1 MKLIQSSSMANS
13 QTSMQAA
20 LTGATQLSV
29 ATSQGIGITSVP
41 NPQHIIKGQQ
51 NIAYQLQRS
60 QASTGNLVT
69 TQSIINAQLLGQQ
82 NVQLVASNPELVIS
96 QGGIVAASTSSGN
109 ISKSTAIA
117 GTKQQMISRTQ
128 PQIRPTLQTVNITG
142 ASIAANGASLS
153 QQPQQQSQLRMMGMN
168 VLYLRYLFS
177 CC

>member
-1 MKLIQSSSMANS
+1 MANS

-41 NPQHIIKGQQ
+41 NPQQVIKGQQ
-51 NIAYQLQRS
+51 NVAYQLQRS
-60 QASTGNLVT
+60 QASTSNLVA

-82 NVQLVASNPELVIS
+82 NVQLLVASNPELAMS

-109 ISKSTAIA
+109 ISKSTGIE
-117 GTKQQMISRTQ
+117 GPKQQMISRTQ

-153 QQPQQQSQLRMMGMN
+153 QQPQQQSQLRMMGTN
-168 VLYLRYLFS
+168 ALYLSYVFFFGNKARYE
-177 CC
+177 